1 MMDRTAPACP
11 AKNVP
16 IERCLLCGAPPEW
29 VEPADSLS
37 PQQIETLRADE
48 AKYRAMFENCV
59 EGIFQ
64 TTPSGQYLSVN
75 PALARIYGYSSPQ
88 ELMTELN
95 DIGAQL
101 YVREN
106 RRNEFKALISR
117 QGFITDFES
126 EIRRKDGSVIWISE
140 NSRAIYDNDGALQCY
155 EGTVMDITRRKL
167 AETDLESTQRQLLA
181 TRDVSVIALAKLAES
196 RDPETGEHLERMRT
210 YSQLL
215 AEHLSR
221 QGPYVD
227 QIDESFLAD
236 LFRSSPLHDIGKVA
250 IPDAILLKPGRLTP
264 EEFKTMQAH
273 AAIGAETLES
283 ALRHSGDGSFLRMAA
298 GIARWHHE
306 RFDGSGYP
314 DGLSGQNI
322 PLAARIVA
330 LADVYDALTSV
341 RVYKAAYDPRQAR
354 DMIIAASGTQFDP
367 AIVDAFRACYPDFLR
382 WQGIEP
388 GLLAELLLEALDHE
402 TLDREHATEQPKAVV
417 RGSEAANQNAMVGS
431 TSQ

>member
-1 MMDRTAPACP
+1 LDLANRQ
-11 AKNVP
+11 
-16 IERCLLCGAPPEW
+16 RL
-29 VEPADSLS
+29 
-37 PQQIETLRADE
+37 ETLRADE
-48 AKYRAMFENCV
+48 AKYRGMFENCV

-64 TTPSGQYLSVN
+64 TTPAGQYLNVN
-75 PALARIYGYSSPQ
+75 PALARIYGYDSPRQ
-88 ELMTELN
+88 LMTELN

-106 RRNEFKALISR
+106 RRNEFKELIES
-117 QGFITDFES
+117 QGVVTDFES

-140 NSRAIYDNDGALQCY
+140 NSRAMFDEQGKVRGY

-181 TRDVSVIALAKLAES
+181 TRDVSVFALAKLAES

-221 QGPYVD
+221 EGPYVD
-227 QIDESFLAD
+227 QIDENFLQD

-250 IPDAILLKPGRLTP
+250 IPDAILLKPGRFTP
-264 EEFKTMQAH
+264 EEFKVMQTH

-283 ALRHSGDGSFLRMAA
+283 ALRHSGDGGFLRMAA

-306 RFDGSGYP
+306 RFDGRGYP
-314 DGLSGQNI
+314 DGLAGLNI

-330 LADVYDALTSV
+330 LADVYDALTSA
-341 RVYKAAYDPRQAR
+341 RVYKEGYDPRHAR

-367 AIVDAFRACYPDFLR
+367 AVVDAFRVCYPDFLR

-388 GLLAELLLEALDHE
+388 GLLAELLLEALESESSPAPPQQADCAGDGAH
-402 TLDREHATEQPKAVV
+402 RKAHSAGEVAHQKALA
-417 RGSEAANQNAMVGS
+417 GSAN
-431 TSQ
+431 